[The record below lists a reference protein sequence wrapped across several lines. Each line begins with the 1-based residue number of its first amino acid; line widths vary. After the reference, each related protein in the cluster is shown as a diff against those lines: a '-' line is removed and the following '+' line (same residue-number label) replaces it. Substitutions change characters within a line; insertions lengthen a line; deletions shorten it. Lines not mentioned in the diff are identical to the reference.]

1 MGIPSFFSHLVKEHP
16 RCIKEI
22 LENGVIDNLYL
33 DSNSIIYDCVRKSS
47 YHDTYDDSFE
57 KQLMKDILDKINEYI
72 SCLKPMKRCIVAFD
86 GVPPVAKLNQQ
97 RSRRYKSMI
106 DGMVDTHLSGT
117 ETKTWNTSAITPGT
131 HFMNKLMQYLDTEF
145 KKGKFHNVIT
155 MYGSNEPGEGEHKI
169 FDFIRNNESA
179 EFSQETHVIYGL
191 DADLIMLTL
200 NHLYVSKNM
209 TLFRETPHFISKI
222 DSSLHPDK
230 LYCLDIP
237 EFSKSI
243 AHEMGKYRDVDK
255 SNQLV
260 INDYIFL
267 CFILGNDFM
276 PHFPSINIRTNGI
289 DILLETYKKVIGSSK
304 YFLTKNECINW
315 NQVRRLVEELKR
327 NEISYLQH
335 EQKKRSH
342 YESRELPTKSLEEK
356 KYKYLLLPTKRRET
370 EKFINPGS
378 RGWESRYYSSL
389 CDMENTEEN
398 VRKISINYIEALEWT
413 LHYYVRGCKDWRW
426 SYKFSYPPLIQD
438 LCKFLPCFNTTFLQT
453 MKADPIQ
460 TTTQL
465 GYVLPKVSLW
475 LLGDDTKNK
484 LLEEFPEQYRDD
496 YPQKWSYCKYIW
508 ESHVCLPY
516 FDLDSLEK
524 KLAV

>member
-1 MGIPSFFSHLVKEHP
+1 
-16 RCIKEI
+16 
-22 LENGVIDNLYL
+22 
-33 DSNSIIYDCVRKSS
+33 
-47 YHDTYDDSFE
+47 
-57 KQLMKDILDKINEYI
+57 
-72 SCLKPMKRCIVAFD
+72 
-86 GVPPVAKLNQQ
+86 
-97 RSRRYKSMI
+97 
-106 DGMVDTHLSGT
+106 
-117 ETKTWNTSAITPGT
+117 
-131 HFMNKLMQYLDTEF
+131 MQYLDTEF

-267 CFILGNDFM
+267 CFLLGNDFM

-289 DILLETYKKVIGSSK
+289 DILLDTYRKVLGNSRH
-304 YFLTKNECINW
+304 FLTKGDTINW
-315 NQVRRLVEELKR
+315 NQVRRLFEELKR

-378 RGWESRYYSSL
+378 RGWESSIIRH
-389 CDMENTEEN
+389 CVTWKIQKK
-398 VRKISINYIEALEWT
+398 RK
-413 LHYYVRGCKDWRW
+413 K
-426 SYKFSYPPLIQD
+426 
-438 LCKFLPCFNTTFLQT
+438 
-453 MKADPIQ
+453 
-460 TTTQL
+460 
-465 GYVLPKVSLW
+465 
-475 LLGDDTKNK
+475 
-484 LLEEFPEQYRDD
+484 
-496 YPQKWSYCKYIW
+496 
-508 ESHVCLPY
+508 
-516 FDLDSLEK
+516 DLD
-524 KLAV
+524 KLY